1 MADPPH
7 AVTLQE
13 ALRDRYAIERELGLW
28 GMATVYLAR
37 DLRHERPVALVD
49 PTFDPVRVN
58 PRFRR
63 LMEGTA

>member
-28 GMATVYLAR
+28 GMATVYLA
-37 DLRHERPVALVD
+37 LVD